1 MIRSELTAI
10 AWLALAVCAAILV
23 VTAHRADPCH
33 GVACEEFDVFR
44 P

>member
-1 MIRSELTAI
+1 MFRPELTV
-10 AWLALAVCAAILV
+10 AWLALALYAAILV
-23 VTAHRADPCH
+23 VTGDRADPCV

>member
-33 GVACEEFDVFR
+33 GVTCEEFDVFR

>member
-1 MIRSELTAI
+1 MFRPELTVV
-10 AWLALAVCAAILV
+10 AWLALALCAAILV
-23 VTAHRADPCH
+23 VTAHRADPCL